1 MRAAL
6 LLSLSALALALAAC
20 APAPQAP
27 AESVDA
33 GTPPPPAEAAPAPE
47 MAGPTD
53 VPEGQVPRSFR
64 CQGNEPFWSLDL
76 GHQGGV
82 LTEPGNET
90 LLVGDLAATD
100 TGAWTF
106 RGAPEDEPGAFTG
119 AVLSPAQCF
128 DTMADGPAM
137 PYSAALQFADGR
149 QGSGC
154 CTVEFGLDLEN
165 APVFDAAGKPDDD
178 WSRLLPSLGQAVLR
192 CAFDGGVVTEG
203 VSKAWPM
210 NKGKAMVRL
219 VDSGGDRFDCMV
231 DLGSGD
237 IESVQ
242 PVPAGDTVPGEDQP
256 RWLPPG
262 EQRPVLPCG
271 RVERIE
277 ADGGLVTGWL
287 HYSDGC

>member
-6 LLSLSALALALAAC
+6 LLSFTALVLAAC
-20 APAPQAP
+20 SPAPQPPALVVDNATSPFPDAAEPEPAP
-27 AESVDA
+27 AGE
-33 GTPPPPAEAAPAPE
+33 TP
-47 MAGPTD
+47 D
-53 VPEGQVPRSFR
+53 GQVPRSFSCR
-64 CQGNEPFWSLDL
+64 GNEPFWSLEL

-90 LLVGDLAATD
+90 LLVGDLAATE

-106 RGAPEDEPGAFTG
+106 RGAPEDEPDAFTG

-128 DTMADGPAM
+128 DTMANGPAM
-137 PYSAALQFADGR
+137 PYSAALHFADGR

-165 APVFDAAGKPDDD
+165 APSFDAAGKPDED
-178 WSRLLPSLGQAVLR
+178 WSRWLPTLGPAVLR

-203 VSKAWPM
+203 ASKAWPM
-210 NKGKAMVRL
+210 NRGKAMVRL
-219 VDSGGDRFDCMV
+219 VDSGGDRFDCLV

-237 IESVQ
+237 IETVQ

-262 EQRPVLPCG
+262 DQQPVLHCG
-271 RVERIE
+271 RVERVE
-277 ADGGLVTGWL
+277 TEGGLVTGWL
-287 HYSDGC
+287 HYTDGC

>member
-6 LLSLSALALALAAC
+6 LLSLSFLALGAC
-20 APAPQAP
+20 TPAPEPP
-27 AESVDA
+27 AEA
-33 GTPPPPAEAAPAPE
+33 GNAGATPPPAEPAQAPEPAPP
-47 MAGPTD
+47 ADAPD
-53 VPEGQVPRSFR
+53 GQVPRTFSCR
-64 CQGNEPFWSLDL
+64 GNEPFWSLEL

-149 QGSGC
+149 QGNGC

-165 APVFDAAGKPDDD
+165 APVFDAAGKPEQD
-178 WSRLLPSLGQAVLR
+178 WSRWLPTLGPAVLR

-203 VSKAWPM
+203 ASKAWPL
-210 NKGKAMVRL
+210 NHGKAMVRL
-219 VDSGGDRFDCMV
+219 VDSGGDRFDCLV

-237 IESVQ
+237 ITSVQ
-242 PVPAGDTVPGEDQP
+242 PVPADDTLPGEDQP

-262 EQRPVLPCG
+262 DQRPVLPCG
-271 RVERIE
+271 RVERVQT
-277 ADGGLVTGWL
+277 DGGLVTGWL
-287 HYSDGC
+287 HYTDGC

>member
-6 LLSLSALALALAAC
+6 LLSLSSLALLAC
-20 APAPQAP
+20 APAPELP
-27 AESVDA
+27 AEGGDMA
-33 GTPPPPAEAAPAPE
+33 TTPPPAELTQTPEPAPS
-47 MAGPTD
+47 TD
-53 VPEGQVPRSFR
+53 VPDGQVPRSFSCR
-64 CQGNEPFWSLDL
+64 GNEPFWSLEL

-82 LTEPGNET
+82 LAEPGNET

-149 QGSGC
+149 QGNGC

-165 APVFDAAGKPDDD
+165 APVFDAAGKPEQD
-178 WSRLLPSLGQAVLR
+178 WSRWLPTLGPAVLR

-203 VSKAWPM
+203 ASKAWPM
-210 NKGKAMVRL
+210 NRGKAMVRL
-219 VDSGGDRFDCMV
+219 VDSGGDRFDCLV

-237 IESVQ
+237 ITSVQ
-242 PVPAGDTVPGEDQP
+242 PVPADDTVPGEDQP

-262 EQRPVLPCG
+262 EQRPVLSCG
-271 RVERIE
+271 RVERVQT
-277 ADGGLVTGWL
+277 DGGLVTGWL
-287 HYSDGC
+287 HYTDGC